1 MILKP
6 YTNTNTNDLKPNTNI
21 NTNDLKVFTA
31 LLCPTYLVGC
41 FRPKQESDCVE
52 LEATE
57 ETHTCSLEN
66 MVNHT
71 T

>member
-6 YTNTNTNDLKPNTNI
+6 YTNI

-57 ETHTCSLEN
+57 ETHTCSLE
-66 MVNHT
+66 T
-71 T
+71 W